1 MMIEEEK
8 RLFRKSALK
17 RRAKITNRQE
27 KSAQIAK
34 NLFDIKAYKNASMI
48 FAYMS
53 YRSEADT
60 MPVIEHALAEQKCVA
75 VPRVVLLDG
84 EQGSGKM
91 VFCRIMSLDDCVKG
105 TYGILEPKKDCQ
117 VVRAD
122 ENSLILVPGCAFT
135 RDGLRMGYGGGYYD
149 RFLAHY
155 RGGTGLLCR
164 ELLIREEIP
173 LEPHDY
179 PVPWVLTERGL
190 YEDGSPAR
198 LG

>member
-1 MMIEEEK
+1 MIEEEK

-17 RRAKITNRQE
+17 KRAKITNRQE

-84 EQGSGKM
+84 EQGSG
-91 VFCRIMSLDDCVKG
+91 L
-105 TYGILEPKKDCQ
+105 T
-117 VVRAD
+117 
-122 ENSLILVPGCAFT
+122 
-135 RDGLRMGYGGGYYD
+135 
-149 RFLAHY
+149 
-155 RGGTGLLCR
+155 RGGQHGADAALESGDLLLDR
-164 ELLIREEIP
+164 VAGRIGEAGVDALGRHIEQGRDFRGRVEA
-173 LEPHDY
+173 
-179 PVPWVLTERGL
+179 VGRGL
-190 YEDGSPAR
+190 NDRHDAR
-198 LG
+198 AAVLRLVSLMQAFCFDFHEILPFLYDLRDNNLLLL

>member
-1 MMIEEEK
+1 MTIEEEK

-17 RRAKITNRQE
+17 KRAEITNREE

-34 NLFDIKAYKNASMI
+34 NLFDTKAYKNASMI
-48 FAYMS
+48 FAYMA

-60 MPVIEHALAEQKCVA
+60 MPVIEHAFAEQKCVA

-135 RDGLRMGYGGGYYD
+135 RDGLRMGYGGVTMTATCKCI
-149 RFLAHY
+149 RKQLQLAMHL
-155 RGGTGLLCR
+155 RNSFSMQFQVKHMTDGLI
-164 ELLIREEIP
+164 LL
-173 LEPHDY
+173 
-179 PVPWVLTERGL
+179 
-190 YEDGSPAR
+190 
-198 LG
+198 

>member
-1 MMIEEEK
+1 MTIEEEK

-60 MPVIEHALAEQKCVA
+60 MPVIEHAFAEQKCVA

-84 EQGSGKM
+84 
-91 VFCRIMSLDDCVKG
+91 
-105 TYGILEPKKDCQ
+105 
-117 VVRAD
+117 
-122 ENSLILVPGCAFT
+122 
-135 RDGLRMGYGGGYYD
+135 
-149 RFLAHY
+149 
-155 RGGTGLLCR
+155 
-164 ELLIREEIP
+164 
-173 LEPHDY
+173 
-179 PVPWVLTERGL
+179 
-190 YEDGSPAR
+190 
-198 LG
+198 

>member
-1 MMIEEEK
+1 MTIEEEK

-17 RRAKITNRQE
+17 KRAEITNREE

-34 NLFDIKAYKNASMI
+34 NLFDTKAYKNASMI

-60 MPVIEHALAEQKCVA
+60 MPVIEHAFAEQKCVA

-149 RFLAHY
+149 RYLQMYKEAVTV
-155 RGGTGLLCR
+155 G
-164 ELLIREEIP
+164 
-173 LEPHDY
+173 
-179 PVPWVLTERGL
+179 
-190 YEDGSPAR
+190 
-198 LG
+198 

>member
-1 MMIEEEK
+1 MTIEEEK

-17 RRAKITNRQE
+17 KRAEITNREE

-34 NLFDIKAYKNASMI
+34 NLFDTKAYKNASMI
-48 FAYMS
+48 FAYMA
-53 YRSEADT
+53 Y
-60 MPVIEHALAEQKCVA
+60 QKCVA

-135 RDGLRMGYGGGYYD
+135 RDGLRMGYGGATCKCI
-149 RFLAHY
+149 RKQLQLAMHL
-155 RGGTGLLCR
+155 RNSFSMQFQAKHMTDGLI
-164 ELLIREEIP
+164 LL
-173 LEPHDY
+173 
-179 PVPWVLTERGL
+179 
-190 YEDGSPAR
+190 
-198 LG
+198 

>member
-1 MMIEEEK
+1 MTIEEEK

-34 NLFDIKAYKNASMI
+34 NLFDTKAYKNASMI
-48 FAYMS
+48 FAYMA

-84 EQGSGKM
+84 EKGSGKM

-105 TYGILEPKKDCQ
+105 AYGILEPREDCPIVQ
-117 VVRAD
+117 PD
-122 ENSLILVPGCAFT
+122 ETSLILVPGCAFT

-149 RFLAHY
+149 RYLQM
-155 RGGTGLLCR
+155 
-164 ELLIREEIP
+164 
-173 LEPHDY
+173 Y
-179 PVPWVLTERGL
+179 P
-190 YEDGSPAR
+190 
-198 LG
+198 

>member
-17 RRAKITNRQE
+17 KRAKITNRQE

-149 RFLAHY
+149 RYLP
-155 RGGTGLLCR
+155 RMNCPTMLLCR
-164 ELLIREEIP
+164 SRLVTEDIP
-173 LEPHDY
+173 VEDHD
-179 PVPWVLTERGL
+179 VLMTYLVTEKGITL
-190 YEDGSPAR
+190 CQAQS
-198 LG
+198 

>member
-1 MMIEEEK
+1 MIEEEK

-84 EQGSGKM
+84 EQGSGLT
-91 VFCRIMSLDDCVKG
+91 RG
-105 TYGILEPKKDCQ
+105 GQ
-117 VVRAD
+117 HGAD
-122 ENSLILVPGCAFT
+122 AALKSGDLLFHGVAGRVSEAGVDALGRHIKQG
-135 RDGLRMGYGGGYYD
+135 RDLFGRVEAIGGGQND
-149 RFLAHY
+149 GHDAGAAVFRLVAFMQTFCFDLHNKLPFL
-155 RGGTGLLCR
+155 
-164 ELLIREEIP
+164 
-173 LEPHDY
+173 
-179 PVPWVLTERGL
+179 
-190 YEDGSPAR
+190 
-198 LG
+198 

>member
-1 MMIEEEK
+1 MTIEEEK

-17 RRAKITNRQE
+17 KRAEITNREE

-149 RFLAHY
+149 RYLQMYKEAVTVGYAFEEQLFDAIPSEAH
-155 RGGTGLLCR
+155 RHAHC
-164 ELLIREEIP
+164 P
-173 LEPHDY
+173 
-179 PVPWVLTERGL
+179 
-190 YEDGSPAR
+190 
-198 LG
+198 

>member
-1 MMIEEEK
+1 MTIEEEK

-17 RRAKITNRQE
+17 KRAKITNRQE

-135 RDGLRMGYGGGYYD
+135 RDGLRMG
-149 RFLAHY
+149 
-155 RGGTGLLCR
+155 
-164 ELLIREEIP
+164 
-173 LEPHDY
+173 
-179 PVPWVLTERGL
+179 
-190 YEDGSPAR
+190 
-198 LG
+198 

>member
-1 MMIEEEK
+1 
-8 RLFRKSALK
+8 
-17 RRAKITNRQE
+17 
-27 KSAQIAK
+27 
-34 NLFDIKAYKNASMI
+34 
-48 FAYMS
+48 
-53 YRSEADT
+53 

-135 RDGLRMGYGGGYYD
+135 RDGQRMGYGGGSMTATCKCIRKQLQLASAFEQLFDTIPSEAHD
-149 RFLAHY
+149 RRLDFVV
-155 RGGTGLLCR
+155 TQKEC
-164 ELLIREEIP
+164 
-173 LEPHDY
+173 
-179 PVPWVLTERGL
+179 
-190 YEDGSPAR
+190 YEAEYSR
-198 LG
+198 M